1 MPEGSVGDMEA
12 HVPSHCE
19 KGQVS
24 TERKRSKEDSTPSR
38 KLCTN
43 FDAAVLDV
51 LPTLSS
57 QARAHDWID
66 NGAGSAVADH
76 PASCEICVRAACEV
90 ERVTIE
96 DSVCANNIRCEGRE
110 QVKLVV
116 LDKCIIRRCRRHLE
130 LAVSTPMRVSEY

>member
-1 MPEGSVGDMEA
+1 MEY
-12 HVPSHCE
+12 VPNHY
-19 KGQVS
+19 
-24 TERKRSKEDSTPSR
+24 ERGLSITARSEARKDSAPPR
-38 KLCTN
+38 KLRPN
-43 FDAAVLDV
+43 FNAAVLDV

-116 LDKCIIRRCRRHLE
+116 LDECIIRRCRRHLE
-130 LAVSTPMRVSEY
+130 LAIPTPT